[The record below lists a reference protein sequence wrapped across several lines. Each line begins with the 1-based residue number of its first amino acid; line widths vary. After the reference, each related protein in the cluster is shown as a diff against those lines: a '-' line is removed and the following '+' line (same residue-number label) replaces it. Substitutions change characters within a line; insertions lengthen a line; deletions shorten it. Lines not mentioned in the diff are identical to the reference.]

1 MDLKTLFE
9 LLNANPAVYFIGG
22 LVLGYLLRAY
32 QGKETGSRT
41 NRYKSLRTEKAGKRT
56 EAEVFTKEPAFEWS
70 EAAVNSM
77 ATRSLNKMSLEH
89 GREAKV

>member
-9 LLNANPAVYFIGG
+9 LLNANPAVYFVGG

-32 QGKETGSRT
+32 QGKETGSRAS
-41 NRYKSLRTEKAGKRT
+41 RYQSIRADKSVKRT

-70 EAAVNSM
+70 EAAVNTM
-77 ATRSLNKMSLEH
+77 AARSLSKMSLEQ